1 MDKIDLSIQN
11 MMSKVFNVDSELI
24 NLESG
29 QDNLDNWDS
38 LRHLDF
44 VVAVEEEFDIVFPIE
59 EIGNLTSFKLISI
72 IVREQLESGNLNY

>member
-1 MDKIDLSIQN
+1 MDKIDCSIQSI
-11 MMSKVFNVDSELI
+11 MTKVFNVELQVI
-24 NLESG
+24 NLESA

-44 VVAVEEEFDIVFPIE
+44 VVAVEEEFNIIFPIE

-72 IVREQLESGNLNY
+72 IVREQLEAEGLTY

>member
-1 MDKIDLSIQN
+1 MDKIDSSIQN
-11 MMSKVFNVDSELI
+11 IMSKVFNVEAHVI
-24 NLESG
+24 NLESA

-44 VVAVEEEFDIVFPIE
+44 VVAVEEEFNIIFPIE

-72 IVREQLESGNLNY
+72 IVREQLEAENLTY

>member
-11 MMSKVFNVDSELI
+11 IMAKVFNVDYQVI

-29 QDNLDNWDS
+29 QDNIDNWDS

-44 VVAVEEEFDIVFPIE
+44 VVAVEEEFNIVFPIE

-72 IVREQLESGNLNY
+72 IVREQLESENLNY